1 MSDTESEYGEHSDVE
16 SVCSELSDTV
26 HEDIDV
32 KNILKQKFMNYKCK
46 DCEMLKLT
54 IQQGFLDG
62 VSNDICQY
70 MICTNC
76 NRIINKID
84 YMNNVDFDT
93 KNAETLDDDT
103 EIFVFIEMNRF
114 YTEKEYDNV
123 LDDGYVDGFIY
134 NYYRMAKDYTIC
146 LLALNF

>member
-1 MSDTESEYGEHSDVE
+1 MSDTESEYGEYSDIE
-16 SVCSELSDTV
+16 SVYSEFNDTA

-32 KNILKQKFMNYKCK
+32 KNILKQKFINYKCK

-70 MICTNC
+70 MICNNC

-84 YMNNVDFDT
+84 D
-93 KNAETLDDDT
+93 
-103 EIFVFIEMNRF
+103 MNR
-114 YTEKEYDNV
+114 EILILEMLK
-123 LDDGYVDGFIY
+123 
-134 NYYRMAKDYTIC
+134 
-146 LLALNF
+146 LLMMI